1 MGEHFD
7 AGLRALELELDEG
20 LPYLKTGALLGRAR
34 RELLGEEL
42 LIIGKAG
49 ALSEPH
55 EKGSRIDAASFLVLG
70 RRCAPDLDDAFGGGM
85 RARQELLLDRVAEF
99 THEMRIGKEALEHA
113 LPNVLDANSRLGC
126 GLRGPA

>member
-42 LIIGKAG
+42 LIMIFFVPA
-49 ALSEPH
+49 
-55 EKGSRIDAASFLVLG
+55 IYFYY
-70 RRCAPDLDDAFGGGM
+70 
-85 RARQELLLDRVAEF
+85 LLCLICKVSKNR
-99 THEMRIGKEALEHA
+99 
-113 LPNVLDANSRLGC
+113 
-126 GLRGPA
+126 